1 MLAALPMVTQA
12 MRHLKIIPIIHSR
25 HDLGSLEQSVRI
37 AKSQLM
43 LESAVEK
50 QQNVVEQF
58 WSQLQSG
65 IEGWG
70 IEYSTTFL
78 YQDALPS
85 TGHPEQIIEHKI
97 VDELAAKGSTNHL
110 ILKWLIE
117 KGAHLQ
123 GTESPELLLKEYEA
137 VKKSLSQGLYSDISN
152 EADSDPNLEAS
163 SLLEQRDR
171 FIAERISQTLPSGHL
186 GILFIGLQHRVQDFL
201 PEDVVV
207 DFPFGKPREN
217 QGITIREARA
227 S

>member
-1 MLAALPMVTQA
+1 MVTKA

-37 AKSQLM
+37 AKSQSM
-43 LESAVEK
+43 LGSAIEK
-50 QQNVVEQF
+50 HQNVVEQF
-58 WSQLQSG
+58 WSQLRSG
-65 IEGWG
+65 IEGWR
-70 IEYSTTFL
+70 IEYSTTML

-97 VDELAAKGSTNHL
+97 VEELAAKGSANHV
-110 ILKWLIE
+110 ILKWLID

-137 VKKSLSQGLYSDISN
+137 VKKALSQGLCSDIN
-152 EADSDPNLEAS
+152 DEIDSDPDIAAS

-171 FIAERISQTLPSGHL
+171 FIAERISQTLPTGHL

-201 PEDVVV
+201 AEDVVV
-207 DFPFGKPREN
+207 DFPFGRPRES